1 MLSIEYQEALVEVLA
16 VLNNTDTNLVNKIP
30 KKLMEFMTDNAS
42 KTYHIGLN
50 TNQTLEELELKE
62 KTKDILGMLYRNFWC
77 TPEQRNNY
85 DQILEE
91 NEEAYQA
98 QLREKY
104 NPDKLFEKNNIRNDA
119 IEETDCVQMIEYKEN
134 ILQKLIYKIKNIVIK
149 ILKK

>member
-1 MLSIEYQEALVEVLA
+1 MLSVEYQEALVEVLA

-50 TNQTLEELELKE
+50 TNQSLEELELKE

-104 NPDKLFEKNNIRNDA
+104 NPDKLFEKNNIRNDV
-119 IEETDCVQMIEYKEN
+119 IKEPDCVQMIEYKEN
-134 ILQKLIYKIKNIVIK
+134 ILHKLIYKIKNIVIK